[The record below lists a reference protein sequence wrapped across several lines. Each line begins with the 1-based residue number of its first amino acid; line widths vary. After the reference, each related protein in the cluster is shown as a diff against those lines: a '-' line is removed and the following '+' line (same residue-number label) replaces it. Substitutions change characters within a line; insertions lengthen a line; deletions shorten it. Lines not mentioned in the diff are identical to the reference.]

1 MTAIIDADLS
11 NPAHAA
17 AIVALISQ
25 LAASEHGRRE
35 AMTPAERDA
44 LIPALMKFPTR
55 RVLLA
60 TCDSSICGVAV
71 CFVQLSTFSGRQT
84 LKIHDLFVASTQ
96 RRRGIGRQL
105 VEAAVQCARQMN
117 CAFVTVEVA
126 LDNPAAAQLYAEL
139 QFIDWITPTKFLEL
153 RLKDSKTGGS

>member
-17 AIVALISQ
+17 AIVELISQ
-25 LAASEHGRRE
+25 LAVSEHGRRK
-35 AMTPAERDA
+35 ATTSAERDA
-44 LIPALMKFPTR
+44 LIPALMKFPTK

-60 TCDSSICGVAV
+60 TSGSSTCGVVV

-84 LKIHDLFVASTQ
+84 LKIHDLFVTSTH
-96 RRRGIGRQL
+96 RRRGIGRKL
-105 VEAAVQCARQMN
+105 IEAAIQCARQMN

-126 LDNPAAAQLYAEL
+126 LDNPAAAQLYNEL

-153 RLKDSKTGGS
+153 RL